1 MYHYVRP
8 IAQSK
13 YPNIKGLELDLFKE
27 QVKFFASNFSPVTM
41 EQVVDSMYKRTKL
54 PDNPILLTFDDGYKD
69 HYQYVFPILKEH
81 GMQGSFFVP
90 SEIINRS
97 KVLDV
102 NKIHFILA
110 CSDINDLIQR
120 IFSVLDEYRE
130 KGYVIEDNQSMY
142 DKLAKANRWDSAEVI
157 FAKRLLQTYLEE
169 GLRTEIVDKLF
180 VDIVGEDEN
189 IFSRKLYMSMDEI
202 KEMKAS
208 GMFFGLHGE
217 RHYWLN
223 NLPAEKMRQDVNNG
237 LTFFRDV
244 IDKEYIVMNYPY
256 GGYNE
261 EVAAY
266 MKEIGCK
273 LGITVDARV
282 ADLGKDDPY
291 LMPRLDTND
300 FPPKSNYWEEL

>member
-110 CSDINDLIQR
+110 CSDIHTLIPR
-120 IFSVLDEYRE
+120 ILSILDEYRE
-130 KGYVIEDNQSMY
+130 KNYDIEDNQSMY
-142 DKLAKANRWDSAEVI
+142 AKLAIPNRWDSGEVI

-169 GLRTEIVDKLF
+169 NLRGEIVDRLF
-180 VDIVGEDEN
+180 NDIVGEDEHT
-189 IFSRKLYMSMDEI
+189 FSKKLYMSIDEI
-202 KEMKAS
+202 KEMKAA